1 MERLI
6 EKLDELDNVM
16 NVAEYGMKEAYV
28 FTNGNVKVD
37 GKVTYFP
44 IYMVMFLQ
52 ERQIEFIDI
61 SPDRFKL

>member
-1 MERLI
+1 
-6 EKLDELDNVM
+6 M